1 MKNYIHNNKLH
12 IFYHWRDIALGFFL
26 ALVFSYFSLKGSKF
40 APEELFQDNYRDEW
54 FEGDTSRVYNNMVY
68 RKSDHSRVK
77 VHPIILLTTHP
88 IVFFLKKMLHLESII
103 AVRIVI
109 AGVAFLWMLAF
120 FVLLRIMGCCRLDT
134 LLFSLLLAV
143 SAASVFWL
151 TVPETFSFGS
161 LSILLALI
169 IALLAHKRKLSPF
182 WFIWINVISLGF
194 VVTNWVAGIFATIMS
209 NRLKRAMHILV
220 YSFFLVVLLWRV
232 QKFIYPDITFFLGE
246 HDDPWNWNLLGMKLS
261 GMITVTL
268 DAMVSILYHTLIMP
282 AIQVVNDGVRLPRF
296 VMITQSSPPGSASLW
311 GLCAVFLWTILL
323 ILGVWKLFSLKKL
336 FSFRIVLGLTL
347 LSQLALHVVYGE
359 ETFLYSLHFVVL
371 LLPLVALGSLTRL
384 RIVVI
389 SMTCLLIPCAWIN
402 NTFQFSKALN
412 FFKLY
417 GVSSGVHPI
426 DQKIYNIKL

>member
-1 MKNYIHNNKLH
+1 MKNYIHNKLH
-12 IFYHWRDIALGFFL
+12 VSYHWRDIALGVFL
-26 ALVFSYFSLKGSKF
+26 ALAFSYLSLKGSKL
-40 APEELFQDNYRDEW
+40 APEELFHDNYRDEW

-68 RKSDHSRVK
+68 IKSDHSRVK

-88 IVFFLKKMLHLESII
+88 IVFFLEKILHLEPII
-103 AVRIVI
+103 AVRVVI
-109 AGVAFLWMLAF
+109 AGVAFLWMLTF
-120 FVLLRIMGCCRLDT
+120 FVLLRIMGCRLLDT

-143 SAASVFWL
+143 SAASIFWL

-169 IALLAHKRKLSPF
+169 IALLAHKRKLSPI
-182 WFIWINVISLGF
+182 WFIWINVLSLGF
-194 VVTNWVAGIFATIMS
+194 VVTNWVAGIFATIVS

-232 QKFIYPDITFFLGE
+232 QKFIYTDITFFLGE

-261 GMITVTL
+261 GMITAAL
-268 DAMVSILYHTLIMP
+268 DAMVSIFYHTLIMP

-296 VMITQSSPPGSASLW
+296 VMVTQSSPPGSASLW
-311 GLCAVFLWTILL
+311 GLCAVFIWTILL
-323 ILGVWKLFSLKKL
+323 ILGVWKLFFLKKH